1 VETTTTAEQDVPAGL
16 RAQAEP
22 PLPAQPLGTAVKV
35 PGFQKLVENHRVV
48 AVLPAAPGWTVQSAQ
63 FGPFAPFTTPIGA
76 WVMDGEG
83 MFWPVIG
90 VSEPEDGGPYRP
102 SPDGEWALRPHLSSG
117 NKIVPPKD

>member
-1 VETTTTAEQDVPAGL
+1 MRAVERWGDKGEALVGDESGRLVP
-16 RAQAEP
+16 
-22 PLPAQPLGTAVKV
+22 AVKV

-63 FGPFAPFTTPIGA
+63 FGPFEPFTTPIGA

-90 VSEPEDGGPYRP
+90 VSEPKDGGPYRP
-102 SPDGEWALRPHLSSG
+102 SPDGEWVLRPHLSSG